1 MTALATGRFAD
12 VPLVLLDLDGTIVD
26 SGPGILEAL
35 SHAFARCGEPLPP
48 PAVLRTF
55 IGPPLEESFCGT
67 LGLGRE
73 RAEQLRIAYSA
84 YYQQHGLL
92 SAVPYPGMPELI
104 GALVAEGRTVA
115 VATNKPETSARTLL
129 AHQGLADAFA
139 LIGGTDRAAGREGKA
154 AVIGSVLERLGATAD
169 RRTPSGID
177 VVPAVMIGDRLHDAE
192 GAAEHAL
199 PTVLVDWGYGGVV
212 ERAVDLPRAH
222 SVEALGAML
231 RG

>member
-1 MTALATGRFAD
+1 MTARAPGRFAD

-35 SHAFARCGEPLPP
+35 GHAFARCGEPLPP
-48 PAVLRTF
+48 PTVLRTF

-67 LGLGRE
+67 LGLSSE

-84 YYQQHGLL
+84 HYQERGLL
-92 SAVPYPGMPELI
+92 SAAPYPGMPELI
-104 GALVAEGRTVA
+104 SALVAEGRTVA

-154 AVIGSVLERLGATAD
+154 AVIGSVLERLGATVE
-169 RRTPSGID
+169 RRTAGGVD
-177 VVPAVMIGDRLHDAE
+177 VAPAVMIGDRLHDAE
-192 GAAEHAL
+192 GAAENSLSA
-199 PTVLVDWGYGGVV
+199 VLVDWGYGGDA
-212 ERAVDLPRAH
+212 ERAADLPRAR
-222 SVEALGAML
+222 SVEDLGAML
-231 RG
+231 LG